1 MKRKLGLVLAGGG
14 GNGAY
19 QMGVWKRLSESGIT
33 ERISVIS
40 GTSVGAL
47 NAALFA
53 TTPTER
59 AESVWTR
66 GISGKILVPQ
76 KSTSHTLGT
85 ALSALLGGE
94 ADGSEILRSAVRL
107 ASNGVWSRSGLEE
120 IIRKTELERL
130 SVGGTPAVYAT
141 CFALLPLLGTR
152 HFCLNPLPTDTVRK
166 ILLATSAI
174 PLAFKPELVG
184 GVLYYDGGLSC
195 NVPLAPLARERCTD
209 AIVVHLSQTERI
221 SGDVPDSMRVL
232 EIRPSI
238 RLSKSGVL
246 DFSQSH
252 AERLIETGYADCGR
266 VLGHQALISPKK
278 EPFSFAQA

>member
-53 TTPTER
+53 TTPIER
-59 AESVWTR
+59 AESVWTH

-76 KSTSHTLGT
+76 KSTSRTLGT
-85 ALSALLGGE
+85 ALSSLLGGE

-120 IIRKTELERL
+120 IIRKTDLARL

-152 HFCLNPLPTDTVRK
+152 HFCLNSLPTDTVRK
-166 ILLATSAI
+166 ILLATSA
-174 PLAFKPELVG
+174 FKPESVG

-195 NVPLAPLARERCTD
+195 NVPFAPLARERCTD

-246 DFSQSH
+246 DFSPSH
-252 AERLIETGYADCGR
+252 AERLIALGYADCGR
-266 VLGHQALISPKK
+266 VLEKFYNPKK
-278 EPFSFAQA
+278 SPIPLKNSPT